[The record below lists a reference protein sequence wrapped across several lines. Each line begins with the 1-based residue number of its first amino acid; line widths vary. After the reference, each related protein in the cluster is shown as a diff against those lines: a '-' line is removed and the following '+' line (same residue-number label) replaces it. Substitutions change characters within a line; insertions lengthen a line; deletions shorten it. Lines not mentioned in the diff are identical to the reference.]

1 LDVVTEGGIS
11 GSVEREE
18 AAAMTVIELPDYQAA
33 AIKAKAAAQGLSP
46 KAWLGKLAEEP
57 SAPRRPLKTGRGMLA
72 KYGAAPSADEIDEN
86 RREMFLGFGEN
97 F

>member
-1 LDVVTEGGIS
+1 
-11 GSVEREE
+11 
-18 AAAMTVIELPDYQAA
+18 
-33 AIKAKAAAQGLSP
+33 
-46 KAWLGKLAEEP
+46 
-57 SAPRRPLKTGRGMLA
+57 MLA